1 MICSNCRVLMRYVMR
16 FEDGKAFRLCRCQ
29 KCYHE
34 TRPAPLYFEDEK
46 TTQQKKSDD
55 NINLKKIA
63 ALKPNVSRHKRK
75 KGKKR

>member
-16 FEDGKAFRLCRCQ
+16 FEDGKAFRLRRCP

-46 TTQQKKSDD
+46 TTQQSRKEQTKPKK
-55 NINLKKIA
+55 A
-63 ALKPNVSRHKRK
+63 AATKPKVSLPKRK
-75 KGKKR
+75 KAKKR

>member
-16 FEDGKAFRLCRCQ
+16 FEDGKAFRLRRCP

-46 TTQQKKSDD
+46 TTQQSRREQVKGARKTKASGNNKPCKS
-55 NINLKKIA
+55 
-63 ALKPNVSRHKRK
+63 SKRK
-75 KGKKR
+75 KR

>member
-16 FEDGKAFRLCRCQ
+16 FEDGKAFRLCRCP

-46 TTQQKKSDD
+46 TTQQSRKEQVKPKKE
-55 NINLKKIA
+55 A
-63 ALKPNVSRHKRK
+63 APKPKVSHPKRK
-75 KGKKR
+75 KAKKR

>member
-16 FEDGKAFRLCRCQ
+16 FEDGKAVRLRRCP

-46 TTQQKKSDD
+46 TTQQSRKEQAKPKK
-55 NINLKKIA
+55 A
-63 ALKPNVSRHKRK
+63 AAPKPKVSLPKRK
-75 KGKKR
+75 RAKKR

>member
-16 FEDGKAFRLCRCQ
+16 FEDGKAFRLCRCP

-46 TTQQKKSDD
+46 TTQQSRKEQTKPKK
-55 NINLKKIA
+55 A
-63 ALKPNVSRHKRK
+63 AAPKPKVSHPKRK
-75 KGKKR
+75 KAKKR

>member
-16 FEDGKAFRLCRCQ
+16 FEDGKAFRLRRCP

-46 TTQQKKSDD
+46 TTQQ
-55 NINLKKIA
+55 
-63 ALKPNVSRHKRK
+63 SRKE
-75 KGKKR
+75 